1 MGGRGLSGGAQ
12 MILRPIL
19 PVVILVVF
27 LAPAAASAK
36 EKGSG
41 TVLLVHVTTPLDG
54 DTDRTTL
61 VFRIVAGALKKGQ
74 RVVLLF
80 DAEGVSSLRMGR
92 WFGGHSTPLDR
103 AAIAGQER
111 RDLAALLGTSVDGIP
126 DIYGSLLHFLKGR
139 GVSVYVNKR
148 ALELHG
154 IGADHYDHAAEP
166 VDEEKALD
174 LLGRANAY
182 LSY

>member
-1 MGGRGLSGGAQ
+1 
-12 MILRPIL
+12 MILRPFL
-19 PVVILVVF
+19 PVIVLLLF
-27 LAPAAASAK
+27 SAPAAAA
-36 EKGSG
+36 EKQPDK
-41 TVLLVHVTTPLDG
+41 VLLIHVTSSLDKN
-54 DTDRTTL
+54 TERTAL
-61 VFRIVAGALKKGQ
+61 VFRLVAGALKKGQ

-80 DAEGVSSLRMGR
+80 DADGVSSLKMGR

-103 AAIAGQER
+103 AAIAGQEQ

-139 GVSVYVNKR
+139 GASVYVNKR
-148 ALELHG
+148 ALELRG
-154 IGADHYDHAAEP
+154 IDAEHYDHAAEP
-166 VDEEKALD
+166 VDEENVLD